1 MYPNAL
7 IICLRSEH
15 GLTNTSQFG
24 EEILRME
31 NITKIYPNGIVAN
44 KNASLSVRAGEI
56 HALCGENGAGKSTLM
71 KVLFGEESFEKG
83 RIFYQGKE
91 VNIDNPNKAIEM
103 GIGMVHQHF
112 MLVPSLTVAENM
124 IIGIE
129 PVRAGLLDLGR
140 AVQLTKE
147 ISSKY
152 NLPIDPKAKI
162 EDLPVGLKQR
172 VEILKTLLRG
182 VKILILDEPTAVLTP
197 QETKGIFRELK
208 HLRDFGHTVIF
219 ISHKLGEIKELCDR
233 VTIMR
238 DGQTVAVCNVGEVSE
253 RDISRLMVG
262 RDVFLSVD
270 KKPMKAG
277 RTVLKLR
284 GVSCRN
290 SAGAEVLSD
299 INLDVREGEVLG
311 IAGIEGNGQNE
322 LSEMITGLR
331 PVQQGMILINGHD
344 IKGKTV
350 RQIRELGVGSIPQ
363 DRMKYGVVSS
373 ESIKDNVIANRY
385 YHSVYKKGIFL
396 DMKKLKVYADG
407 LIREYAIKCSDCEQ
421 PVSMLSGG
429 NTQKVVVARE
439 FSTTPG
445 LIVLNQPTRG
455 IDIGAAEM
463 VHQKIIELRDSG
475 TATLLIS
482 ADLKEIMDMS
492 DSIIVLQDG
501 KINAYFPDV
510 SSVTMEELG
519 EYMLGI
525 RHMSAAQ
532 TREAIHEQ

>member
-1 MYPNAL
+1 M
-7 IICLRSEH
+7 
-15 GLTNTSQFG
+15 TNTSQFG
-24 EEILRME
+24 GEILCLK
-31 NITKIYPNGIVAN
+31 NITKIYPNGLVAN

-71 KVLFGEESFEKG
+71 KVLFGEENFEEG
-83 RIFYQGKE
+83 RIYFQGKE
-91 VNIDNPNKAIEM
+91 VHIDSPNRAIEM

-124 IIGIE
+124 VLGIE
-129 PVRAGLLDLGR
+129 PTRAGLLDFSR
-140 AVQLTKE
+140 AVQLTKG
-147 ISSKY
+147 ISKKY
-152 NLPIDPKAKI
+152 NLPVDPKAKI

-197 QETKGIFRELK
+197 QETKVIFSELK
-208 HLRDFGHTVIF
+208 RLRDFGHTVIF

-238 DGQTVAVCNVGEVSE
+238 DGQTVAVCNVEEVSE

-270 KKPMKAG
+270 KKPMKAS
-277 RTVLKLR
+277 RTVLSLR
-284 GVSCRN
+284 RVGCCNSVGVK
-290 SAGAEVLSD
+290 VLSD
-299 INLDVREGEVLG
+299 INLDVRAGEVLG
-311 IAGIEGNGQNE
+311 IAGIEGNGQKE
-322 LSEMITGLR
+322 LTEMIIGLR
-331 PVQQGMILINGHD
+331 PVQQGRILIDSQD
-344 IKGKTV
+344 INGKTI
-350 RQIRELGVGSIPQ
+350 RQIRELGVGSVPQ
-363 DRMKYGVVSS
+363 DRMTYGVVSS

-385 YHSVYKKGIFL
+385 YHAVYKRGVFL
-396 DMKKLKVYADG
+396 DVKKMKIFADD
-407 LIREYAIKCSDCEQ
+407 LVKDYAIKCSDSEE

-429 NTQKVVVARE
+429 NIQKVVVARE
-439 FSTTPG
+439 FSSEPK

-463 VHQKIIELRDSG
+463 VHRKIIELRDSG
-475 TATLLIS
+475 AATLLIS

-492 DSIIVLQDG
+492 DSIVVLQDG
-501 KINAYFPDV
+501 RINAYFSDI
-510 SSVTMEELG
+510 SSMTMEELG

-525 RHMSAAQ
+525 RCMTPEQ
-532 TREAIHEQ
+532 IRGAIHEQ